1 MAEEEVKVK
10 SVEVDQWTV
19 EDGELVKYEGA
30 SEEYIY
36 GPQRARMRMQNDF
49 AKILPHL
56 DPTSPREGTSDT
68 PERVAK
74 MWVNELTSGYGVDI
88 ASLLRTFPADDYDG
102 AVIVKD
108 IPVTSTCEHH
118 LVPFVGYAHVGYFP
132 SDRVVGLS
140 KIPRLVNAYAK
151 RLQIQERLTGQIAD
165 ALDEH
170 LNPRGVIV
178 VVSAEHLCMTIRG
191 VQAPGTRTVTS
202 AVRGMFKDNEDGE
215 KEEFLRLIGR

>member
-1 MAEEEVKVK
+1 MVTREVKCPTCGRTSKTAEFDRHNKPNGKAERKYRIEEEMGRVLT
-10 SVEVDQWTV
+10 Q
-19 EDGELVKYEGA
+19 
-30 SEEYIY
+30 
-36 GPQRARMRMQNDF
+36 
-49 AKILPHL
+49 L
-56 DPTSPREGTSDT
+56 DPDSEREGVQDT
-68 PERVAK
+68 PPRVAK
-74 MWVNELTSGYGVDI
+74 MWVDELTSGYQTDI
-88 ASLLRTFPADDYDG
+88 PSLLRTFPADDYDG

-108 IPVTSTCEHH
+108 IPLTSTCEHH

-132 SDRVVGLS
+132 SERVVGLS

-165 ALDEH
+165 ALDEY
-170 LNPRGVIV
+170 LDPRGVIV

-215 KEEFLRLIGR
+215 KEEFLRLIGL